1 MKNTQKPVEAVKSEK
16 TIAAITKRLKE
27 YGSQTYADVWSLCIN
42 LALRISDLLA
52 ITYNDVV
59 GQEMLIITERKTKK
73 IRQIKLN
80 DTAKGVIARR
90 RAENLDD
97 IFLFQATGS
106 RVQKLEPKALDRS
119 TVARKFAEIGNMK
132 SISVKLGTHSMRK
145 TRGYHLLQAGH
156 SIETICKM
164 FQHSSPAVTL
174 RYIGIEQEDIDA
186 TFDDLCL

>member
-1 MKNTQKPVEAVKSEK
+1 MTKAQKPVQAVKSEK
-16 TIAAITKRLKE
+16 IIASINKKLKE
-27 YGSQTYADVWSLCIN
+27 HGSQTYADIWSLGIN

-52 ITYNDVV
+52 IQYDDVV
-59 GQEMLIITERKTKK
+59 GKKILIIVEGKTNKT
-73 IRQIKLN
+73 RQIKLN
-80 DTAKGVIARR
+80 DTAKGIIARR
-90 RAENLDD
+90 RADYTDD
-97 IFLFQATGS
+97 LYLFQATGP
-106 RVQKLEPKALDRS
+106 RVHNIAPKPLDRS
-119 TVARKFAEIGNMK
+119 TVARKFAEIGDMK
-132 SISVKLGTHSMRK
+132 SIGVKLGTHSMRK

>member
-27 YGSQTYADVWSLCIN
+27 YGSQTYADVWSLGIN

-132 SISVKLGTHSMRK
+132 SIPVKLGTHSMRK
-145 TRGYHLLQAGH
+145 T
-156 SIETICKM
+156 
-164 FQHSSPAVTL
+164 
-174 RYIGIEQEDIDA
+174 
-186 TFDDLCL
+186 